1 MSTELA
7 CPKCKQIDMV
17 QKLSSVIGSGTSI
30 GSFTGSAMGVGTTI
44 RGGNPVVVGGVQNMA
59 GSSSTETSLFL
70 APPKKPSVPD
80 RSLLLVV
87 AIIITGISFI
97 ISLCGLLFIINY
109 IAYGNIT
116 PSSIITI
123 LLMSSVG
130 VLPLLLGIGLIA
142 LCIYLDNKSKKE
154 VHEQIPIWERAMQK
168 WNSLYYC
175 ARDDIVF
182 IPNTNEIYSI
192 AEYYQKLFQ

>member
-70 APPKKPSVPD
+70 APPKKPSVP
-80 RSLLLVV
+80 
-87 AIIITGISFI
+87 
-97 ISLCGLLFIINY
+97 
-109 IAYGNIT
+109 IAK
-116 PSSIITI
+116 
-123 LLMSSVG
+123 
-130 VLPLLLGIGLIA
+130 IA
-142 LCIYLDNKSKKE
+142 
-154 VHEQIPIWERAMQK
+154 
-168 WNSLYYC
+168 
-175 ARDDIVF
+175 
-182 IPNTNEIYSI
+182 
-192 AEYYQKLFQ
+192 